1 MHKMKK
7 IFWTLP
13 AILMLSI
20 TARAQE
26 AAVPA
31 WEVSGGYSY
40 LRANLGGSNFHL
52 NGATASG
59 TENLNSWIGGRV
71 EIAAYHGNEAGNT
84 VSAETVTYGPVF
96 SYRHFRGIT
105 PFAHVQL
112 GAIHASQGYLGI
124 SETAIKFAAVAGGGV
139 DLRVSRIASVR
150 LQADYLMSR
159 FLGLNQNNLTGTVG
173 VVFRFGHK

>member
-1 MHKMKK
+1 MKK
-7 IFWTLP
+7 IFWIVP
-13 AILMLSI
+13 AILMLSL

-40 LRANLGGSNFHL
+40 LRANFSHSSFDLS
-52 NGATASG
+52 GASASG
-59 TENLNSWIGGRV
+59 TENLNSWVGGRV
-71 EIAAYHGNEAGNT
+71 EIAAYHGNEAGTT

-124 SETAIKFAAVAGGGV
+124 SETAIKFAAIGGGGV
-139 DLRVSRIASVR
+139 DLRISRIASVR
-150 LQADYLMSR
+150 LQADYMMSR
-159 FLGLNQNNLTGTVG
+159 FLSLNQNNITGTVG
-173 VVFRFGHK
+173 MVFRFGHK